1 MKANGFTLIE
11 LLIACVV
18 GGILLASLFGAV
30 TGNNFGVEK
39 KQSCLANNGIWKSG
53 MEFGRWTQTCEYG
66 SK

>member
-1 MKANGFTLIE
+1 MIVCAVI
-11 LLIACVV
+11 
-18 GGILLASLFGAV
+18 GIGLVSLFGAV
-30 TGNNFGVEK
+30 TGNNFGVET

>member
-1 MKANGFTLIE
+1 MIVCAVI
-11 LLIACVV
+11 
-18 GGILLASLFGAV
+18 GIGLASLFGVV
-30 TGNNFGVEK
+30 TGINFGVET

>member
-1 MKANGFTLIE
+1 MKNSAFTLVE
-11 LLIACVV
+11 LMIACAVI
-18 GGILLASLFGAV
+18 GIGLVSLFGAV
-30 TGNNFGVEK
+30 TGNNFGVET

>member
-1 MKANGFTLIE
+1 MNSKGFTLIE
-11 LLIACVV
+11 LLIVCAI
-18 GGILLASLFGAV
+18 GGIGLAVLFGAV
-30 TGNNFGVEK
+30 TGNNFGVET

>member
-1 MKANGFTLIE
+1 M
-11 LLIACVV
+11 IACAVI
-18 GGILLASLFGAV
+18 GILLASFFGAV
-30 TGNNFGVEK
+30 TGNNFGVET

>member
-1 MKANGFTLIE
+1 MKNSAFTLVE
-11 LLIACVV
+11 LMIVCAVI
-18 GGILLASLFGAV
+18 GIGLASLFGVV
-30 TGNNFGVEK
+30 TGINFGVET

>member
-1 MKANGFTLIE
+1 MIVCALI
-11 LLIACVV
+11 
-18 GGILLASLFGAV
+18 GIGLTSASLFGV
-30 TGNNFGVEK
+30 FTGNNFGVET

>member
-1 MKANGFTLIE
+1 MKNSAFTLVE
-11 LLIACVV
+11 LMIVCAVI
-18 GGILLASLFGAV
+18 GIGLVSLFGAV
-30 TGNNFGVEK
+30 TGNNFGVET